1 MTRSFTT
8 SVLALVL
15 SASLAACG
23 SDPSSSSSG
32 SAVKGSEPGGVVV
45 SAASSLKGALT
56 SYGASFK
63 PGPVRL
69 SFAGSDELAAQ
80 IEQGVKPDVFASAN
94 TKLPEQLYQKGL
106 VGKPEVF
113 AGNRLVLAVPADSK
127 LRTVADAARSGT
139 TVAIGSASVPVGAYT
154 HQVLA
159 KLGTDGAAILKNVR
173 SEEPDVKG
181 VVGKLTQGAVD
192 AGFVYITDV
201 DATHGQI
208 HAIELP
214 RDASPTVAYGIAVVK
229 GAKHPA
235 NAKRFVD
242 GVMGSK
248 GQQVLEHAG
257 FAPPPAS

>member
-8 SVLALVL
+8 WALALVL

-23 SDPSSSSSG
+23 SDSSSPASG
-32 SAVKGSEPGGVVV
+32 AAASGSEPGGVVV

-56 SYGASFK
+56 TYGASFK

-94 TKLPEQLYQKGL
+94 TKLPEQLYEKGL
-106 VGKPEVF
+106 VEKPKVF

-127 LRTVADAARSGT
+127 IKTVADAAKTGM
-139 TVAIGSASVPVGAYT
+139 TVAVGSASVPVGAYT
-154 HQVLA
+154 HEVLA
-159 KLGTDGAAILKNVR
+159 KLGADGAAILRNVR

-208 HAIELP
+208 RAIELP

-248 GQQVLEHAG
+248 GQQVLKAAG
-257 FAPPPAS
+257 FEPPPGS